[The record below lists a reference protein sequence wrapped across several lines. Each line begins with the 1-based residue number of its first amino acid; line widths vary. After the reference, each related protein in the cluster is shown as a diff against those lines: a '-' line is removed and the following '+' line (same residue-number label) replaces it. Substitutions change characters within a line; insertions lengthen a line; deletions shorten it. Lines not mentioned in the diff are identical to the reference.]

1 MPSHLII
8 MMVERNELLITGAL
22 RFSMVDCK
30 ISQLLALP
38 THWVKPCLAQLVSAL
53 ALAWTLL
60 HQHLGHQ
67 FSNSIWIFLHQH
79 LGHKAALPSVQ
90 LPCTPFFTNPCPR
103 HWRNYHH
110 EQQQHQ
116 HGGTL
121 TWHCH
126 HITGIEFSH
135 SVSHKPLPQAGP
147 VQ

>member
-38 THWVKPCLAQLVSAL
+38 AHWVKPCLAQLVSAL

-67 FSNSIWIFLHQH
+67 
-79 LGHKAALPSVQ
+79 AALPSVQ
-90 LPCTPFFTNPCPR
+90 LPRTPFSPIRAFVTGAIITTSSNSTNMVELSR
-103 HWRNYHH
+103 
-110 EQQQHQ
+110 
-116 HGGTL
+116 G
-121 TWHCH
+121 
-126 HITGIEFSH
+126 ITTISQELSSH
-135 SVSHKPLPQAGP
+135 TV
-147 VQ
+147 